1 MPRVPTYQ
9 PFQVQPSVGPGPA
22 FSGPRGPGAAEI
34 AGEQLQQMGQAIGQ
48 AGEVMGK
55 FALAEQEKINTAR
68 LRQAQL
74 EFINVTNE
82 AEIEMR
88 EYKGAA
94 LIMPGEN
101 GMAKIDEITQR
112 VLQRREEIRNSIAVP
127 AVQQEFD
134 VEADKVFLQYNG
146 RSLAYESE
154 EKTGY
159 ENLQRDGLIAH
170 TQGVGLLD
178 PTYVDE
184 DTGKSVWDT
193 LDDLLREKAVAAG
206 VDPSDETTMGV
217 FVREQMASTIQPR
230 LTELI
235 ESQQIPAAEALYEAT
250 KMRVDPLER
259 AGMKNQLDAAKR
271 SFEVRGIVDNMVE
284 TMTEREA
291 YAAVND
297 YPVEIREQIEQRIGI
312 VYGRNDDLKSA
323 EATRLH
329 EDLSDQLR
337 NDRTTIDDIKSNS
350 YYMSLLTEGQIR
362 ELEKTAL
369 GTGEPFDEGFYG
381 EITARISAPGISAA
395 ELRSARQEVLDNFDT
410 LGSAVARSLIGDIDA
425 ALAGLRDPQDI
436 PTPAITDTQA
446 INAALGAIGIGS
458 TEPAA
463 GQLRLQYSAWEQQY
477 RRANNVDR
485 VPQEVR
491 DQYLRQQTV
500 RLKWSTGG
508 QAFSGFQVEEIGGRD
523 KPYLD
528 IEGVPNE
535 FESTVVGVLVD
546 LGYAATRGRRPSRRS
561 AQRIH
566 QYIMNE
572 YNDIRRLPAGQ
583 ALPENPTEMEYY
595 MIAQDLVQRGVIR
608 LEGAGGGGE

>member
-48 AGEVMGK
+48 AGQVLGK

-112 VLQRREEIRNSIAVP
+112 VLQRREEIRNSIAAP
-127 AVQQEFD
+127 IVQREFD
-134 VEADKVFLQYNG
+134 LEADKVFLQYNG
-146 RSLAYESE
+146 RSLAFESE
-154 EKTGY
+154 QKTAY
-159 ENLQRDGLIAH
+159 ENVQRDGLIAH
-170 TQGVGLLD
+170 TQSVGLLD
-178 PTYVDE
+178 PTFVDE
-184 DTGKSVWDT
+184 QTGKSVWDT
-193 LDDLLREKAVAAG
+193 LDSLLREKAEAAG
-206 VDPSDETTMGV
+206 LDPNDEVTMGV

-230 LTELI
+230 VTELL

-250 KMRVDPLER
+250 KMRLDPLER
-259 AGMKNQLDAAKR
+259 AGLKSQLDAAKR
-271 SFEVRGIVDNMVE
+271 SFEVRGIVDEMVG
-284 TMTEREA
+284 TMTERQA

-297 YPVEIREQIEQRIGI
+297 YPVEIREQIEQRIAV

-329 EDLSDQLR
+329 ERLSDGLR
-337 NDRTTIDDIKSNS
+337 NEETTIDEIKANRT
-350 YYMSLLTEGQIR
+350 YMSILSEGQLR
-362 ELEKTAL
+362 DLEKTAL
-369 GTGEPFDEGFYG
+369 GTGDMFDEGFYSD
-381 EITARISAPGISAA
+381 ITARINTPGISAS
-395 ELRSARQEVLDNFDT
+395 ELRELRNEVRDNYDL
-410 LGSAVARSLIGDIDA
+410 LGRTTANSLINDIDKA
-425 ALAGLRDPQDI
+425 IADLQGPRDVPD
-436 PTPAITDTQA
+436 PAVTDTQA
-446 INAALGAIGIGS
+446 INAALNAVGLS
-458 TEPAA
+458 QSDPAA
-463 GQLRLQYSAWEQQY
+463 GRFKLQYSEFDREY

-485 VPQEVR
+485 VPSEVR

-500 RLKWSTGG
+500 RLKWSEGG
-508 QAFSGFQVEEIGGRD
+508 QAFYGFQMETMGGAERF
-523 KPYLD
+523 D
-528 IEGVPNE
+528 ITGVPNQ

-546 LGYAATRGRRPSRRS
+546 LGYTQVRGQRPSRRL

-566 QYIMNE
+566 QYIINE
-572 YNDIRRLPAGQ
+572 YNEIRRTTMGQ
-583 ALPENPTEMEYY
+583 AFPETPSEMDYY

-608 LEGAGGGGE
+608 VEGQGGAGE